1 MYCRY
6 LLYFF
11 YTILLKAIGTIFFT
25 VSPEDSVSAT
35 PINKIVSYNGTA
47 VFSCTAE
54 GGPNNTFRWVKG
66 NPSFGSDNITLSDFD
81 SPEVVGTDTQ
91 LTLTM
96 VNGST
101 GGQYTCVVFND
112 AGYGNDTVT
121 LYVSPRILTQPEDQF
136 VQNGDEVTLACIAD
150 SFPAPTYQ
158 WERWNM
164 SNSIFE
170 GLPGETNTTLVFESI
185 EHEEYGRYRC
195 VVTTPII
202 DKSVNLSAIITGMSA
217 LILII

>member
-1 MYCRY
+1 MT
-6 LLYFF
+6 LF
-11 YTILLKAIGTIFFT
+11 FFT
-25 VSPEDSVSAT
+25 VSPKNSVSAT
-35 PINKIVSYNGTA
+35 PISQTVSYNEMA

-54 GGPNNTFRWVKG
+54 GGPNNTFRWVRG
-66 NPSFGSDNITLSDFD
+66 TPSFGSDTITLSDFD
-81 SPEVVGTDTQ
+81 SLEVVGTEPQ

-121 LYVSPRILTQPEDQF
+121 LYVSPRILKQPKDQF
-136 VQNGDEVTLACIAD
+136 VQNGVKVTLTCIAD

-164 SNSIFE
+164 SYLIVESLN
-170 GLPGETNTTLVFESI
+170 GETNTTLVFESI
-185 EHEEYGRYRC
+185 KHEEYGRYRC

-202 DKSVNLSAIITGMSA
+202 DKSVNLSAVITGMSA
-217 LILII
+217 LILVVK